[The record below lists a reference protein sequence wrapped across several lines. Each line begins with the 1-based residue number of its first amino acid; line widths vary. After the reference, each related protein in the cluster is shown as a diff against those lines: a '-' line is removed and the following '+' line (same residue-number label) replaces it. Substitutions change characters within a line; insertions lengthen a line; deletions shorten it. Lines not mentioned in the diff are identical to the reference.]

1 MTKMNLWTL
10 EIKCCHGNEHDTV
23 MEINIRSFGDERW
36 WLKLIRC
43 AVWAPQYTAVMRW
56 ICVAWVLTS
65 TVWRIR
71 NISLYFNFSITTYFA
86 MTENRTFFFFGFIYL
101 ADFVTVCTETW
112 EKKYSSQTLFTEL
125 SVKTGWFFIYLF
137 FLNDF
142 CICLYAKFSFRASEW
157 LFSIHSS
164 CSTLGH
170 CHLKSFKWVWSPAE
184 IMKHWW
190 NALERDDFY
199 SLTLNLP
206 S

>member
-86 MTENRTFFFFGFIYL
+86 MTENRTFFFFWFHLVSRFRDSLHWNLG
-101 ADFVTVCTETW
+101 
-112 EKKYSSQTLFTEL
+112 KKIFFTDTFHRIISQNR
-125 SVKTGWFFIYLF
+125 VVIYLF
-137 FLNDF
+137 IF
-142 CICLYAKFSFRASEW
+142 
-157 LFSIHSS
+157 
-164 CSTLGH
+164 
-170 CHLKSFKWVWSPAE
+170 FKWLL
-184 IMKHWW
+184 H
-190 NALERDDFY
+190 
-199 SLTLNLP
+199 LP
-206 S
+206 LC